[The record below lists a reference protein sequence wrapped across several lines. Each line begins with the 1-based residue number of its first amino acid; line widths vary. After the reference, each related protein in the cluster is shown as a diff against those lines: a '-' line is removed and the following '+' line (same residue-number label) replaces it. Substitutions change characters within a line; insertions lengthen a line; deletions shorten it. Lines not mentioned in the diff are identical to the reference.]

1 MRWTSGPNDKSEDE
15 PRESSAP
22 LGFSGR
28 IVLVN
33 SNIVVNPTNNES
45 YSNKQNEFINPV
57 RMKLNKKKQK
67 KYISPIRRT
76 KGEKQEEF

>member
-1 MRWTSGPNDKSEDE
+1 M
-15 PRESSAP
+15 
-22 LGFSGR
+22 
-28 IVLVN
+28 
-33 SNIVVNPTNNES
+33 VNPTSWSNNES